1 MVEPAQMM
9 ERDADLQDAL
19 VQAAHVTRL
28 GAPQQFERLVLLEIV
43 AAVELLDPFEQR
55 HRRGLAA
62 RSAHGSDPVYLSSD
76 AEEAAIED
84 SWLGRLHDADDHEEH
99 AHHRLRR

>member
-9 ERDADLQDAL
+9 KRDADLQDAL

-55 HRRGLAA
+55 RGRGLAA
-62 RSAHGSDPVYLSSD
+62 RSAHRS
-76 AEEAAIED
+76 
-84 SWLGRLHDADDHEEH
+84 GRSGRPGWPGVGCVTYPTHL
-99 AHHRLRR
+99 AHQTHPARVS